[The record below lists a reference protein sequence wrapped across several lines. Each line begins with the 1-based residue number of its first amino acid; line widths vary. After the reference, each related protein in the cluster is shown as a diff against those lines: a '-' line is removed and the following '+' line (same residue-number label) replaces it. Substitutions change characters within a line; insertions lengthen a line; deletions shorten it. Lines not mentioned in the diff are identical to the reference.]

1 MPDHAIVAAD
11 VSGTITHWSAGSEA
25 LFGYSR
31 ENAVGRALDLIVPE
45 PLRDR
50 HWAGFRRAMLAPRLK
65 DLAADIP
72 VLCAD
77 AEVRIFAG
85 RLLVLSDGLGQA
97 VGALGIFTAEGS
109 TGVRPFG

>member
-11 VSGTITHWSAGSEA
+11 VGGTIIYWSAGAEA
-25 LFGYSR
+25 LFGYGR
-31 ENAVGRALDLIVPE
+31 ENAVGRALDLIVPG

-50 HWAGFRRAMLAPRLK
+50 HWAGFRRAMLAPQVK

-77 AEVRIFAG
+77 AEVRTFPG
-85 RLLVLSDGLGQA
+85 RLLVLSDGLGRA
-97 VGALGIFTAEGS
+97 VGALGIFTAAGS

>member
-1 MPDHAIVAAD
+1 MPDHAIVATDA
-11 VSGTITHWSAGSEA
+11 SGTITYWSTGAEA
-25 LFGYSR
+25 LFGHSR
-31 ENAVGRALDLIVPE
+31 ESAMGRTLDLIVPE

-50 HWAGFRRAMLAPRLK
+50 HWAGFRRAMLAPRVK

-77 AEVRIFAG
+77 AEVRTFPG

-109 TGVRPFG
+109 TGLRPFG